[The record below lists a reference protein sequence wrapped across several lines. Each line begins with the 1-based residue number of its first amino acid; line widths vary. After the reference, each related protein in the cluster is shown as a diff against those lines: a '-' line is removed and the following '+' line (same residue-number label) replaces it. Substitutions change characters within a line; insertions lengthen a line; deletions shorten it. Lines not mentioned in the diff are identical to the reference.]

1 MFEQFGNFA
10 IDLTIIQDILR
21 NLELFDRVDY
31 RDEWKYEIKFSLS
44 DEDN

>member
-1 MFEQFGNFA
+1 MFEQFGNFP

-31 RDEWKYEIKFSLS
+31 RDEWKYEIKRFVKRRG
-44 DEDN
+44 

>member
-10 IDLTIIQDILR
+10 IDLIIQDILR

-31 RDEWKYEIKFSLS
+31 RDEWKYEIKRFVKRRG
-44 DEDN
+44 

>member
-1 MFEQFGNFA
+1 MFEQFGNFP

-31 RDEWKYEIKFSLS
+31 RDE
-44 DEDN
+44 

>member
-21 NLELFDRVDY
+21 NLELFDCVDY
-31 RDEWKYEIKFSLS
+31 RDEWKYEIKRFVKRRG
-44 DEDN
+44 

>member
-31 RDEWKYEIKFSLS
+31 QDEWKYEIKRFVKRRG
-44 DEDN
+44 

>member
-1 MFEQFGNFA
+1 MFEQFGNFV

-31 RDEWKYEIKFSLS
+31 RDE
-44 DEDN
+44 

>member
-21 NLELFDRVDY
+21 NLELFDRMDY
-31 RDEWKYEIKFSLS
+31 RDE
-44 DEDN
+44 